1 MDHARPD
8 RPDDDVIPVA
18 DPSAQFLSDQD
29 GIEAAILAVLRGDR
43 YILGKEV
50 EALESEFAAY
60 IGVSHAIGVGNGTD
74 AITLVLQALG
84 IGRGDEVITVAH
96 TAIATVAAIVASG
109 ATPVVVDVD
118 RASFTLDPAR
128 LDAAVTDRTRAVMP
142 VHLYGQ
148 AADMS
153 QLLPACQDR
162 GLVVVE
168 DVSQAHGARSDGR
181 RLGSLGAAGVF
192 SCYPTKNLG
201 AIGDAGLVT
210 TDDAALAGRV
220 RELRQY
226 GWRDT
231 AVSQSAGTN
240 SRLDELQAAVLRRK
254 LQRLDESNGK
264 RRAIAARYREA
275 LEGLPI
281 DLPRLRPGDEHVYHL
296 FVVEVEDRESFR
308 EHLRQRGVGTG
319 IHYPLACHQH
329 PGFRD
334 LVEIR
339 GPLTHTEA
347 LVERVVSLPMFPE
360 LTEAQVD
367 EVIAAVRSYFAP
379 SGRS

>member
-1 MDHARPD
+1 M
-8 RPDDDVIPVA
+8 IPVA
-18 DPSAQFLSDQD
+18 DPSAQFRSDQE
-29 GIEAAILAVLRGDR
+29 GIESAVLAVLRGDR
-43 YILGKEV
+43 YILGQEV

-60 IGVSHAIGVGNGTD
+60 IGTSHAVGVGNGTD

-96 TAIATVAAIVASG
+96 TAVATVAAIVAAG
-109 ATPVVVDVD
+109 ATPVIVDVD
-118 RASFTLDPAR
+118 RAYFTLDPAG
-128 LDAAVTDRTRAVMP
+128 LDAAITDRTRAVMP

-148 AADMS
+148 AADMPDV
-153 QLLPACQDR
+153 LATCRTR
-162 GLVVVE
+162 GLIVVE
-168 DVSQAHGARSDGR
+168 DVSQAHGARSRGQ

-226 GWRDT
+226 GWRET

-254 LQRLDESNGK
+254 LQRLDESNGR
-264 RRAIAARYREA
+264 RRAIAARYLEA
-275 LEGLPI
+275 LE
-281 DLPRLRPGDEHVYHL
+281 DLPLDLPGLRPGDEHVYHL
-296 FVVEVEDRESFR
+296 FVIEVDDRDGFR
-308 EHLRQRGVGTG
+308 EHLRQRGVATG
-319 IHYPLACHQH
+319 IHYPVACHQQ

-334 LVEIR
+334 LVEVR
-339 GPLTHTEA
+339 GPLPHTEA
-347 LVERVVSLPMFPE
+347 LASRVVSLPMFPE
-360 LTEAQVD
+360 LTGAQVD
-367 EVIAAVRSYFAP
+367 EVIAAVRSYF
-379 SGRS
+379 